1 MAGGARR
8 EVRTMVRD
16 LCLILCSHFERE
28 VRAVSALPE
37 FRDIRFVNLP
47 VDCDLIEARWE
58 GLGASVES
66 CLRKG
71 HSVCLIGSYCLTRPA
86 QDLGGRDICPVSQR
100 SQCVEWIADKDVLVQ
115 FLREEALLLLP
126 GWLKDWRTHIE
137 RRWPGDEKGARDFF
151 RGSRKKLVLLD
162 TGLHPRID
170 KDLKDLARFL
180 RLPSEIYPSGLG
192 FFQLSLDRIALSWR
206 LERTKDGL
214 EERLS
219 GLRGQITEFGRIGHL
234 LGSVTK
240 ARDEDEA
247 RAGIL
252 EIFRAMFSPQGTSF
266 HPAETLSE
274 SDAFDGT
281 LRDRML
287 TLNAEYAW
295 AQDQNGLFLRIAH
308 GRELL
313 GVVEMSG
320 MPLSD
325 RKEHDL
331 NLALAAAKI
340 SGLALANSRMVRA
353 LAEERARARSTE
365 AALEASEEKVRS
377 VFMGVPV
384 GIYRATPQGEIV
396 DANPAL
402 ARMLGYP
409 DVASLKAVNSWDLHL
424 NPADRESWQALLEGD
439 QYVESFETQLRRRD
453 GTVIWVRDTSR
464 IVKDRHGRVLYYDG
478 TIEDI
483 TKKKQTD
490 AILSWNLRI
499 KTSEAAVSE
508 RLLTPT
514 PIGEMSAVV
523 LEHARRLTSSATS
536 LVGYIDQKTAR
547 LVVAAM
553 TPDAGDM
560 VAGHPDRLERAHE
573 LSSMWRWVLGE
584 GKSILANVPSLDP
597 RFSGSPDWHIPIGQF
612 LAVPAIM
619 SGSIVGLI
627 AVANA
632 DHPYEERDLEAVER
646 LATLYAIAVHRTRT
660 EDALRELS
668 LVDDLTGL
676 YNRRAFM
683 ALAEQQVKIANRT
696 RKDLSLL
703 FADLDDLKK
712 INDSF
717 GHEEGDRALAD
728 AAGVLR
734 EAFRESDIIARIGG
748 DEFAVLAIDAS
759 DWKPAGLLR
768 RVRERLSALNADT
781 GRSYPLSLSLGVARY
796 DPDKPCTVQE
806 ILALADRKM
815 YEDKTSKK
823 N

>member
-1 MAGGARR
+1 
-8 EVRTMVRD
+8 MVRD
-16 LCLILCSHFERE
+16 LCLILCSHFDRE
-28 VRAVSALPE
+28 TRAVSALPE
-37 FRDIRFVNLP
+37 FRDIHFANLP
-47 VDCDLIEARWE
+47 VDCDLVEARWE

-66 CLRKG
+66 CLQKG
-71 HSVCLIGSYCLTRPA
+71 RSACLIGSYCLTRAA
-86 QDLGGRDICPVSQR
+86 QEMGGRDVCQVSQR

-137 RRWPGDEKGARDFF
+137 RRWPGDDKGAREFF

-170 KDLKDLARFL
+170 RDLKDLARFL
-180 RLPSEIYPSGLG
+180 RLPSEIHPSGLG
-192 FFQLSLDRIALSWR
+192 FFQLSLGQIALSWR
-206 LERTKDGL
+206 LERTRNGL

-219 GLRGQITEFGRIGHL
+219 GLRGQITEYGRIGHL

-240 ARDEDEA
+240 ARGEDEA

-252 EIFRAMFSPQGTSF
+252 EIFQTMLSPQSVAF
-266 HPAETLSE
+266 HPAEALSE
-274 SDAFDGT
+274 NEALDGT

-287 TLNAEYAW
+287 NLAAEYAW
-295 AQDQNGLFLRIAH
+295 AQDRNGLFLRIAQ
-308 GRELL
+308 GRELF
-313 GVVEMSG
+313 GVVEISG
-320 MPLSD
+320 MPFSD
-325 RKEHDL
+325 HREHDL
-331 NLALAAAKI
+331 GLALALAKI
-340 SGLALANSRMVRA
+340 SGLALANSRMVRT
-353 LAEERARARSTE
+353 LAEERARTRFAE

-409 DVASLKAVNSWDLHL
+409 NVASLKAVNSWDLHL
-424 NPADRESWQALLEGD
+424 NPADRESWQTLLEGD
-439 QYVESFETQLRRRD
+439 RFIESFETQLRRRD
-453 GTVIWVRDTSR
+453 GTVIWVRDTAR
-464 IVKDRHGRVLYYDG
+464 TVKDRHGRVLYYDG

-490 AILSWNLRI
+490 AILSWNLRV

-514 PIGEMSAVV
+514 PIEEMSAVV

-536 LVGYIDQKTAR
+536 LVGYVDQKAAK
-547 LVVAAM
+547 LVAAAM
-553 TPDAGDM
+553 TADAGAM
-560 VAGHPDRLERAHE
+560 AAGHPERLERAHD
-573 LSSMWRWVLGE
+573 LSAMWQWALQK

-597 RFSGSPDWHIPIGQF
+597 RFSGLPDWHLPVGQF

-627 AVANA
+627 VVANA

-660 EDALRELS
+660 EDALRDLS
-668 LVDDLTGL
+668 LVDELTGL
-676 YNRRAFM
+676 YNRRGFM
-683 ALAEQQVKIANRT
+683 ALSEQQVKIANRT

-717 GHEEGDRALAD
+717 GHKEGDRALAD

-734 EAFRESDIIARIGG
+734 DAFRESDIIARIGG

-759 DWKPAGLLR
+759 DWKPAGLVR
-768 RVRERLSALNADT
+768 RVRDRLSALNAGP
-781 GRSYPLSLSLGVARY
+781 GRGYPLSVSLGTARY
-796 DPDKPCTVQE
+796 DPDKPCSVQE
-806 ILALADRKM
+806 LLALADRKM

-823 N
+823 NGRPLPA

>member
-1 MAGGARR
+1 MA
-8 EVRTMVRD
+8 RD
-16 LCLILCSHFERE
+16 LCLILCSHFDRE
-28 VRAVSALPE
+28 VRAVATFPE
-37 FRDIRFVNLP
+37 FRDIHFANLP
-47 VDCDLIEARWE
+47 VDCDMVEARWE
-58 GLGASVES
+58 GLETSVGS
-66 CLRKG
+66 RLREG
-71 HSVCLIGSYCLTRPA
+71 HSVCLVGSYCLTRAA
-86 QDLGGRDICPVSQR
+86 QEMGGREVCPVSHR

-126 GWLKDWRTHIE
+126 GWLKDWRAHIE
-137 RRWPGDEKGARDFF
+137 RRWPADEKGAREFF

-162 TGLHPRID
+162 TGLYPRID
-170 KDLKDLARFL
+170 RDLKDFARFL
-180 RLPSEIYPSGLG
+180 RLPGEIYPSGLG
-192 FFQLSLDRIALSWR
+192 FFQLSLGQIVLSWR
-206 LERTKDGL
+206 LERTKGGL

-219 GLRGQITEFGRIGHL
+219 GLTGQITEYGRIGHL

-240 ARDEDEA
+240 AQGEDEA
-247 RAGIL
+247 QAGIL
-252 EIFRAMFSPQGTSF
+252 EIFQAMLSPQRAAF

-274 SDAFDGT
+274 SGALERT
-281 LRDRML
+281 LRDRIL

-295 AQDQNGLFLRIAH
+295 TQDQNGLFLRVAQ
-308 GRELL
+308 GRDFL
-313 GVVEMSG
+313 GVVEISG
-320 MPLSD
+320 LPFPD
-325 RKEHDL
+325 RREHDL
-331 NLALAAAKI
+331 GLALALAKI
-340 SGLALANSRMVRA
+340 SGLALSNSRMTRA
-353 LAEERARARSTE
+353 LAEERARTRFTE

-409 DVASLKAVNSWDLHL
+409 DVAALRAVNAWDLHL
-424 NPADRESWQALLEGD
+424 NPADRESWQGLLEGD
-439 QYVESFETQLRRRD
+439 HYVESFETQLRRRD
-453 GTVIWVRDTSR
+453 GTIIWVRDTAR
-464 IVKDRHGRVLYYDG
+464 TVKDRHGRILFYDG

-490 AILSWNLRI
+490 AILSWNFQV

-514 PIGEMSAVV
+514 PIEEMSAVV

-536 LVGYIDQKTAR
+536 LVGYVDQKTAR
-547 LVVAAM
+547 LVAAAM
-553 TPDAGDM
+553 TPDAGTM
-560 VAGHPDRLERAHE
+560 AAGHPDRLERAHD
-573 LSSMWRWVLGE
+573 LSAMWQWALQE

-597 RFSGSPDWHIPIGQF
+597 RFSGLPDWHLPVGQF

-627 AVANA
+627 VVANA

-660 EDALRELS
+660 EDALRDLS

-683 ALAEQQVKIANRT
+683 ALSEQQVKIANRT

-734 EAFRESDIIARIGG
+734 DAFRESDIIARIGG

-759 DWKPAGLLR
+759 DWKPANLAR
-768 RVRERLSALNADT
+768 RIRDRVSALNAGP
-781 GRSYPLSLSLGVARY
+781 GRSYLLSLSLGIARY
-796 DPDKPCTVQE
+796 DPDKPCSVQDL
-806 ILALADRKM
+806 LALADRKM

-823 N
+823 NGRPLPA